1 MSDCLFCKINN
12 GDISAEILH
21 QDDDVTV
28 FKDVSPQAPVH
39 FLVIPKKHITTIN
52 DLQSD
57 DAALIGKMMLAAKNV
72 AADLGIAES
81 GFRTTMNCNS
91 DGGQSVY
98 HIHLHVL
105 GGRQLN
111 WPPG

>member
-12 GDISAEILH
+12 AEITAEILY
-21 QDDDVTV
+21 QDDDVTA
-28 FKDVSPQAPVH
+28 FRDVSPQAPSH
-39 FLVIPKKHITTIN
+39 FLVIPKKHIPTIN

-57 DAALIGKMMLAAKNV
+57 DAALVGKMMLVAKRL
-72 AADLGIAES
+72 ARELGIDES
-81 GFRTTMNCNS
+81 GYRTTMNCNAN
-91 DGGQSVY
+91 GGQTVF

-105 GGRQLN
+105 GGRQMN

>member
-12 GDISAEILH
+12 GDISADILY
-21 QDDDVTV
+21 QDEDVTV

-39 FLVIPKKHITTIN
+39 FLVIPKKHITTLN

-57 DAALIGKMMLAAKNV
+57 DEALIGKMMLAAKNV
-72 AADLGIAES
+72 AADLGVAES
-81 GFRTTMNCNS
+81 GFRTTMNCNP

-98 HIHLHVL
+98 HIHMHVL
-105 GGRQLN
+105 GGRQMN

>member
-12 GDISAEILH
+12 GDISAEILF

-57 DAALIGKMMLAAKNV
+57 DAALIGKMMLAAKNM

>member
-12 GDISAEILH
+12 AEIPAEILY
-21 QDDDVTV
+21 QDDDVTA
-28 FKDVSPQAPVH
+28 FRDVSPQAPSH
-39 FLVIPKKHITTIN
+39 FLVIPKKHIPTIN

-57 DAALIGKMMLAAKNV
+57 DAALVGKMMLAAKRL
-72 AADLGIAES
+72 AAELGIDES
-81 GFRTTMNCNS
+81 GFRTTMNCNA
-91 DGGQSVY
+91 DGGQTVF

-105 GGRQLN
+105 GGRQMS

>member
-12 GDISAEILH
+12 AEIPAEILY
-21 QDDDVTV
+21 QDDDVTA
-28 FKDVSPQAPVH
+28 FRDVSPQAPSH
-39 FLVIPKKHITTIN
+39 FLVIPKKHIPTIN

-57 DAALIGKMMLAAKNV
+57 DAALVGKLMLIAKRLAAE
-72 AADLGIAES
+72 LGIDEA
-81 GFRTTMNCNS
+81 GFRTVMNCNA
-91 DGGQSVY
+91 DGGQTVF

-105 GGRQLN
+105 GGRQMS

>member
-1 MSDCLFCKINN
+1 MSDCLFCKINQ
-12 GDISAEILH
+12 GEISADILY
-21 QDDDVTV
+21 QDDNVTV

-39 FLVIPKKHITTIN
+39 FLVIPKKHISTIN
-52 DLQSD
+52 DLQVGD
-57 DAALIGKMMLAAKNV
+57 EALIGQMMLAAKNV
-72 AADLGIAES
+72 AADLGITEG
-81 GFRTTMNCNS
+81 GFRTTMNCNP

-105 GGRQLN
+105 GGRQMT